1 MADSDS
7 RFDPLGM
14 IAALDRHRV
23 SYVVVGGFA
32 RVIQGADE
40 TTRGVDIVPS
50 TRPENLRRLD
60 LALDDLDAS
69 PADGGDRVL
78 MEPGEQPYA
87 LRTGLGEL
95 KVVTVPAG
103 TGGYDDLRRAA
114 RREPLGRGVRPAVA
128 STGDLARMLAAHEG
142 AGPALAQLRRL
153 AELEQQRGIDR

>member
-1 MADSDS
+1 MADSDP

-23 SYVVVGGFA
+23 SYIVVGGFA

-50 TRPENLRRLD
+50 TRPENLRRLR
-60 LALDDLDAS
+60 LALDELGAR
-69 PADGGDRVL
+69 PVDGSDRVL
-78 MEPGEQPYA
+78 TELSEQPYA

-142 AGPALAQLRRL
+142 ASPALAQLRRL
-153 AELEQQRGIDR
+153 AELEQQHGLDR

>member
-23 SYVVVGGFA
+23 SYIVIGGFA

-50 TRPENLRRLD
+50 TRPENLRRLG
-60 LALDDLDAS
+60 LALDELDAS

-78 MEPGEQPYA
+78 TELSEQPYA

-142 AGPALAQLRRL
+142 AGRALAQLRRL
-153 AELEQQRGIDR
+153 AELERERGIDR